1 MTKVWVALALAVV
14 LGVPF
19 LLRPAAGDE
28 VRASRKLVVLTPH
41 VPQIRYEFERA
52 FARWHEREFGE
63 KVAIDWRVP
72 GGTSEIVKQL
82 QAVYAAELSTAI
94 ARVAKSDPERLAA
107 ADPRWEDEIRPGSLA
122 FDMMFGGGSF
132 DHARLKD
139 PRQVSTLYRPFP
151 GRGRELVAV
160 TSIAEKIDAGAELD
174 AVNVSVEVS
183 GALYRLRVPGEA
195 ITGGISALLPLTR
208 GEKSVS
214 VEVDLSRVQR
224 EASVRMSISAGFS
237 KDELD
242 AWYGE
247 NTIGAEYLYDPGDQ
261 GRPGDDAKKDPGQFW
276 MGTALSSFGVVYS
289 KDVYRR
295 LGVPEPTNF
304 EDLCRPEL
312 VGMVALADPRQSG
325 SVTTTLDAI
334 LSFYGWEKGW
344 RIIREMSA
352 NTRYFTNSAPKP
364 PIDVS
369 QGEAAAGLAI
379 DFYGRGQSQATLAP
393 GEDPSKG
400 RVGYV
405 DPAGSVYID
414 ADPITMLRGGRE
426 PELARRF
433 IRFVLSEEGQAL
445 WQYPLTKSG
454 GSSAGTLGP
463 ERYELRRLPVRRMMY
478 EPERFARF
486 MDKVKPFEIASPVK
500 RRNWR
505 EAISVMMGSFAI
517 DIADEQRAAWRA
529 LLAARKRTGSPA
541 ATLAE
546 MEGLFYA
553 FPEHVMPDGRRLA
566 FNEANIKTI
575 AGSWKDKEFLA
586 RSILDYTR
594 FFRENYARIVELE
607 ERARGAQVAGGSG
620 R

>member
-1 MTKVWVALALAVV
+1 MGGRRYTWGMTKLWVALALAVV

-19 LLRPAAGDE
+19 LLRPASKAE
-28 VRASRKLVVLTPH
+28 AAASRKLVILTPH

-63 KVAIDWRVP
+63 RVAIDWRVP

-82 QAVYAAELSTAI
+82 QAVYAAELGAAI
-94 ARVAKSDPERLAA
+94 ARVAGSDPARLAA
-107 ADPRWEDEIRPGSLA
+107 PDPKWELEIRPGSLA

-151 GRGRELVAV
+151 GGGREPVTVA
-160 TSIAEKIDAGAELD
+160 
-174 AVNVSVEVS
+174 SVEEKLEGNAGLAVVHVRAEVR
-183 GALYRLRVPGEA
+183 GVAYRLRVPGEA
-195 ITGGISALLPLTR
+195 IAGGVAALLPLSA
-208 GEKSVS
+208 GEPRVS

-224 EASVRMSISAGFS
+224 EASVRMSISAGFTQG
-237 KDELD
+237 ELD
-242 AWYGE
+242 AWYGT
-247 NTIGAEYLYDPGDQ
+247 NAIGAEFLYDPGDE
-261 GRPGDDAKKDPGQFW
+261 AKNDPGQFW

-289 KDVYRR
+289 KDVYAR
-295 LGVPEPTNF
+295 LGVPEPTSF

-334 LSFYGWEKGW
+334 LSYYGWEKGW
-344 RIIREMSA
+344 RIVREMSA

-393 GEDPSKG
+393 GEDPSSA

-414 ADPITMLRGGRE
+414 ADPVTMLRGGRE

-445 WQYPLTKSG
+445 WQYPLA
-454 GSSAGTLGP
+454 SSPGAMGP
-463 ERYELRRLPVRRMMY
+463 ERYELRRLPVRPMMY

-486 MDKVKPFEIASPVK
+486 VDKVKPFEIASQVK

-529 LLAARKRTGSPA
+529 LLAARKHAGLPA

-553 FPEHVMPDGRRLA
+553 FPEHMMPDGRRLA
-566 FNEANIKTI
+566 FNEANIKAI
-575 AGSWKDKEFLA
+575 AASWKDKEFLA

-594 FFRENYARIVELE
+594 FFRGNYARIVALG
-607 ERARGAQVAGGSG
+607 ERARGAPVAGAPG